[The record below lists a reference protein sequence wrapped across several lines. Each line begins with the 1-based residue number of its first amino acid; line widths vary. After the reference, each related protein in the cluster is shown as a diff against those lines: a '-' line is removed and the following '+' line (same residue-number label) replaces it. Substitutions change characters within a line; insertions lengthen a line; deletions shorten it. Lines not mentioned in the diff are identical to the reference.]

1 MQFCSHK
8 LPSRTVAYIYP
19 HTYPR
24 TNTKTR
30 KSTTSHS
37 QAPSTTT
44 TYFPATDLRPII
56 LYDGICNLCN
66 GGVNFAL
73 RLDKLKALRFAAL
86 QSTAGKSLLRHSGR
100 DPDDISSIVL
110 VTQQQSYIKSEAVLK
125 IAAELPQPIPLVAS
139 IASIFPLEFKDF
151 VYDLIAN
158 NRYSLFGKTDTC
170 RVGDVDF
177 TDRFI
182 ED

>member
-1 MQFCSHK
+1 M
-8 LPSRTVAYIYP
+8 
-19 HTYPR
+19 
-24 TNTKTR
+24 
-30 KSTTSHS
+30 TS
-37 QAPSTTT
+37 
-44 TYFPATDLRPII
+44 
-56 LYDGICNLCN
+56 
-66 GGVNFAL
+66 
-73 RLDKLKALRFAAL
+73 AAL
-86 QSTAGKSLLRHSGR
+86 SF
-100 DPDDISSIVL
+100 
-110 VTQQQSYIKSEAVLK
+110 IKSEAVLK

>member
-1 MQFCSHK
+1 MQFSSHK
-8 LPSRTVAYIYP
+8 LPSRTLAYTNP
-19 HTYPR
+19 HPYHR
-24 TNTKTR
+24 TNTIKTR
-30 KSTTSHS
+30 NSISPRS
-37 QAPSTTT
+37 QAPSTT
-44 TYFPATDLRPII
+44 YFPNTDLRPII
-56 LYDGICNLCN
+56 LYDGICNFCN

-86 QSTAGKSLLRHSGR
+86 QSTAGKSLLRRSGR

-110 VTQQQSYIKSEAVLK
+110 VTPQQSYIKSEAVLK
-125 IAAELPQPIPLVAS
+125 IAAELQQPLPLLAS
-139 IASIFPLEFKDF
+139 IATVFPLEFRDV

-158 NRYSLFGKTDTC
+158 NRYSLFGKTDSC

-182 ED
+182 E